1 MGLQFPPYGVSSVTK
16 ILSLHAESDILNLL
30 HTILNRAGYEH
41 FFTTNSET
49 ALNILQS
56 EQVDLFIQNL
66 MRPDINGCEFYDIM
80 QDDQELRHIPVLIVS
95 SINPLTYPEICFRV
109 IQNLYTDHYLLMP
122 FSPKVLL
129 STISRI
135 LSEATP
141 AHKNA

>member
-1 MGLQFPPYGVSSVTK
+1 VGLQFPPYEVYSVTK

-30 HTILNRAGYEH
+30 HIILERAGYEH
-41 FFTTNSET
+41 VFTTNAET
-49 ALNILQS
+49 ALSILQS
-56 EQVDLFIQNL
+56 EKIDLFIQDL
-66 MRPDINGCEFYDIM
+66 MRPDINGCEFYDII
-80 QDDQELRHIPVLIVS
+80 QDDKTLRHIPVLIVS

-109 IQNLYTDHYLLMP
+109 IQNLYADHYLLMP

-141 AHKNA
+141 Q